1 MLLYV
6 CAVCESS
13 GLPVG
18 DGVVGVVDGAAVAST
33 NVCKST
39 KPRQSNHAYPT
50 WDTTRTGRSV
60 DGTDIVGAWL
70 GGNVWANSV
79 GSSVVGVCVHG

>member
-1 MLLYV
+1 MS
-6 CAVCESS
+6 AN
-13 GLPVG
+13 P
-18 DGVVGVVDGAAVAST
+18 
-33 NVCKST
+33 
-39 KPRQSNHAYPT
+39 QSLDSQIMRYPT